1 MLHLIILSFSG
12 SVNGSNCA
20 ELAKQEDIDGFL
32 VGGASLKV
40 YSYFGG
46 KKLFT
51 SLTKSDKEKL
61 MIKNLQ
67 KNSGSF

>member
-1 MLHLIILSFSG
+1 MLHLIILSFPG

-20 ELAKQEDIDGFL
+20 EPAKQEDIDGFL

-46 KKLFT
+46 QKLFT
-51 SLTKSDKEKL
+51 SLTKSDGEKL